1 MSLYAL
7 LGFVMPV
14 TGLAVSTAG
23 AITENYY
30 VLGMGVVSILF
41 GMAMTLLSLRELF

>member
-7 LGFVMPV
+7 LGFVMPM
-14 TGLAVSTAG
+14 TGLIVSTVG
-23 AITENYY
+23 AMGENYY

-41 GMAMTLLSLRELF
+41 GMSMTLLSLRE